1 MRSFCLEHGDELLI
15 LAFGQLAGCEE
26 NVDLFLKA
34 VGLAALDHALQSAIQ
49 HSRFPPFSIIPR
61 DPAQAGSV
69 GIRDH
74 KEQLSKPKSTIE
86 QLVDKV
92 CGYNEVEEV
101 KKEAITLLEQIV
113 ESKKAIGV
121 NYSGD
126 SKFLDK
132 LKNKETHE

>member
-1 MRSFCLEHGDELLI
+1 MSNLEHVATIDYCYWRLNKL
-15 LAFGQLAGCEE
+15 
-26 NVDLFLKA
+26 
-34 VGLAALDHALQSAIQ
+34 
-49 HSRFPPFSIIPR
+49 
-61 DPAQAGSV
+61 
-69 GIRDH
+69 

-101 KKEAITLLEQIV
+101 RKEAMTLLEQIV

>member
-1 MRSFCLEHGDELLI
+1 MSKLEHIATIDYCYWRLEKLNE
-15 LAFGQLAGCEE
+15 A
-26 NVDLFLKA
+26 
-34 VGLAALDHALQSAIQ
+34 
-49 HSRFPPFSIIPR
+49 
-61 DPAQAGSV
+61 
-69 GIRDH
+69 
-74 KEQLSKPKSTIE
+74 LSKPKSTIE

-101 KKEAITLLEQIV
+101 KKEVITLLEQIV

-132 LKNKETHE
+132 LKSK

>member
-1 MRSFCLEHGDELLI
+1 MNELEHIATIDYCYWRLEKLNE
-15 LAFGQLAGCEE
+15 A
-26 NVDLFLKA
+26 
-34 VGLAALDHALQSAIQ
+34 
-49 HSRFPPFSIIPR
+49 
-61 DPAQAGSV
+61 
-69 GIRDH
+69 
-74 KEQLSKPKSTIE
+74 LSKPKSTIE

-132 LKNKETHE
+132 LKSK

>member
-1 MRSFCLEHGDELLI
+1 MSNLEHVATIDYCYWRLNKL
-15 LAFGQLAGCEE
+15 
-26 NVDLFLKA
+26 
-34 VGLAALDHALQSAIQ
+34 
-49 HSRFPPFSIIPR
+49 
-61 DPAQAGSV
+61 
-69 GIRDH
+69 
-74 KEQLSKPKSTIE
+74 KEQLSTME
-86 QLVDKV
+86 QLVDKA